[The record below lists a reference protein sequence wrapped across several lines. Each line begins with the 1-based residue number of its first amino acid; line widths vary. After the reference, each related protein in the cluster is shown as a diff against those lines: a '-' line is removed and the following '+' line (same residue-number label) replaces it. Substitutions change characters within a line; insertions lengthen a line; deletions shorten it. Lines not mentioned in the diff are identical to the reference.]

1 MRSKQ
6 ILTVIALV
14 TVCLWSAVM
23 AVLGQLTAMVTLV
36 PSLGLL
42 VQQIAAA
49 LGDGPP
55 LLTSKQLPADA
66 IGEAHGDEAAAGEER
81 AR

>member
-1 MRSKQ
+1 MPSKQ

-14 TVCLWSAVM
+14 AVCLWSAVM

-49 LGDGPP
+49 IGDGESAPAP
-55 LLTSKQLPADA
+55 KRLPTGAAGDA
-66 IGEAHGDEAAAGEER
+66 QPEEDAAGEER